1 MKKWWLLLSVLA
13 IWILLGL
20 ILFARSGTA
29 AAADNTS
36 LTSGLRIVS
45 MSPNLTEILF
55 ALGLDERIA
64 GVTSDSDWPAAAL
77 DKPKVGT
84 FWQPNLEAIIANA
97 PDLVVTLDISRHIN
111 LATRLRRVGCGVL
124 TIKLETISNLF
135 AAIAQIGDA
144 AQRHSQ
150 AERLLSDLGAKLDNL
165 KAAESGDRPRV
176 LWVVQRQPLRVAGP
190 NTFINELLEI
200 AGGEN
205 AVGDTPYK
213 YPPLGA
219 EEVYAAEVDVIIE
232 TAMGQTDLA
241 ELREEAIEYWSRYES
256 VPAVRKG
263 RIYVI
268 NDDTVSRLGPRIVEG
283 VEAIA
288 ALLASAQ
295 NEE

>member
-64 GVTSDSDWPAAAL
+64 GVTSDSDCPAAAL

-256 VPAVRKG
+256 VPAVRNG

-268 NDDTVSRLGPRIVEG
+268 NLSLIH
-283 VEAIA
+283 I
-288 ALLASAQ
+288 
-295 NEE
+295 